1 MWFFSQFT
9 FFFFIFHFFF
19 LFYLPSTTSL
29 CYLIFS
35 SKFAFHTLGSFL
47 LFCILTFLP
56 SLPSLHFFISS
67 MLHFYW
73 WNFLCYFS
81 FREIFSSMFLYF
93 FSSFSSLISF
103 LFYFIS
109 PHLLACFLFLY
120 KLNSSISSP
129 FLTPPSF
136 TISLSFI
143 YPFPLHLTCPFPNF
157 SLSLLF
163 LSGLSSLY
171 KWRNESEN

>member
-109 PHLLACFLFLY
+109 PSITLFSFFIQTEFFNLFSFSNASIFYNLSLIYLSFSSSPHL
-120 KLNSSISSP
+120 SIS
-129 FLTPPSF
+129 
-136 TISLSFI
+136 
-143 YPFPLHLTCPFPNF
+143 
-157 SLSLLF
+157 
-163 LSGLSSLY
+163 
-171 KWRNESEN
+171 